1 MRHVLAG
8 VLLVGALGCEETLT
22 LPGGCPELCP
32 GGRPQLRDTVIVA
45 ATGSDSTFTGYAGWA
60 EVLSLLAADDQG
72 GVAAR
77 AWYQFPRRVDSLTVA
92 DSLRPYTVD
101 SIALGVTLLA
111 RDTTVK
117 NLRLRFHTVP
127 LGYDTTA
134 TLEQL
139 TADMTPATLIDSVAV
154 ADTLSSGAVR
164 LVLKGDALDRL
175 VIPAADSGKLAI
187 GVSIGAARPT
197 GVRLGSIRGGGPASF
212 VTYARVNVPD
222 TAQQR
227 QAVSLTSEANGY
239 AVTGVS
245 GVDDA
250 DLLYVG
256 RVPTARGLVRFNVP
270 RRILD
275 STDIVRATL
284 ELTPF
289 RPLTGLV
296 GDPTLM
302 EARAVTADIGAK
314 STPAFALRTATN
326 LPATGTAPVAIDLI
340 AIVLNWRGSSSLP
353 QSLLLSMSPEGG
365 SFHQPVFGSTRKGE
379 APRLRITYLVPAA
392 VEKP

>member
-1 MRHVLAG
+1 MRRLLAG
-8 VLLVGALGCEETLT
+8 VLLLGALGCEETLT
-22 LPGGCPELCP
+22 VPGGCPEFCP

-45 ATGSDSTFTGYAGWA
+45 TPGSDSTFTGYAGRA
-60 EVLSLLAADDQG
+60 EVLSLLVADAQD

-77 AWYQFPRRVDSLTVA
+77 AWYQFPPRADSLTVA

-101 SIALGVTLLA
+101 SIALQVTLLA

-117 NLRLRFHTVP
+117 DLRLRFHAVP

-139 TADMTPATLIDSVAV
+139 TAAMTAASLIDSVSV
-154 ADTLSSGAVR
+154 ADTLKSGAVR
-164 LVLKGDALDRL
+164 LVLKGETIARL
-175 VIPAADSGKLAI
+175 VIPAADSGRLAI
-187 GVSIGAARPT
+187 GVSVGAARAT
-197 GVRLGSIRGGGPASF
+197 GVRLGSILGGGPASF
-212 VTYARVNVPD
+212 VTYGRVNVPD

-227 QAVSLTSEANGY
+227 QTITLTSETSGY
-239 AVTGVS
+239 AATGVS
-245 GVDDA
+245 AVEDP

-256 RVPTARGLVRFNVP
+256 RVPTARGLVRFDVP

-275 STDIVRATL
+275 SADIVRATL

-289 RPLTGLV
+289 QPLTGLV
-296 GDPTLM
+296 GDPTLL
-302 EARAVTADIGAK
+302 EARAITADIGAK
-314 STPAFALRTATN
+314 STPAFALRTATT
-326 LPATGTAPVAIDLI
+326 LPPSGTAPVAIDLL
-340 AIVLNWRGSSSLP
+340 AIVLNWRGASTLP
-353 QSLLLSMSPEGG
+353 QALLVSMSPEGS
-365 SFHQPVFGSTRKGE
+365 SFHQPVFGTTRKGE

>member
-1 MRHVLAG
+1 MKRLLAG
-8 VLLVGALGCEETLT
+8 VLLLGALGCEETLT
-22 LPGGCPELCP
+22 VPGGCPEFCP
-32 GGRPQLRDTVIVA
+32 GGSPQLRDTVIVA
-45 ATGSDSTFTGYAGWA
+45 LPGGDSTFTGYAGWG
-60 EVLSLLAADDQG
+60 EVLSLLVADNQD
-72 GVAAR
+72 GVTAR
-77 AWYQFPRRVDSLTVA
+77 AWYEFPKRADSLTVA

-101 SIALGVTLLA
+101 SIALQVVLLA

-117 NLRLRFHTVP
+117 NLRLRFHAVRV
-127 LGYDTTA
+127 GYDSTTTVA
-134 TLEQL
+134 QL
-139 TADMTPATLIDSVAV
+139 TSAMTAGSLLDSVAV
-154 ADTLSSGAVR
+154 ADSLTSGAVR
-164 LVLKGDALDRL
+164 LVLKGEAINRL
-175 VIPAADSGKLAI
+175 VIPAADSGRLAI
-187 GVSIGAARPT
+187 GVSVGAARPT
-197 GVRLGSIRGGGPASF
+197 GVRLGSIRGAGPASF
-212 VTYARVNVPD
+212 VTYGQVNVTD
-222 TAQQR
+222 TAQRR
-227 QAVSLTSEANGY
+227 QTISLTSETNGY
-239 AVTGVS
+239 AATGLS
-245 GVDDA
+245 AVDDG

-256 RVPTARGLVRFNVP
+256 RVPTARGVVRFNVP

-275 STDIVRATL
+275 SADIVRATL

-289 RPLTGLV
+289 RPLTGLL

-302 EARAVTADIGAK
+302 EARALTADIGAK

-340 AIVLNWRGSSSLP
+340 AIVLNWRGTGGLP

>member
-1 MRHVLAG
+1 MRRLVAG
-8 VLLVGALGCEETLT
+8 VLLLGALGCEETLT
-22 LPGGCPELCP
+22 VPGGCPEFCP

-45 ATGSDSTFTGYAGWA
+45 LTGSDSTFTGYAGRA
-60 EVLSLLAADDQG
+60 EVLSLLVADDQN

-77 AWYQFPRRVDSLTVA
+77 AWYQFPARVDSLTVA

-101 SIALGVTLLA
+101 SIALQVTLLA

-127 LGYDTTA
+127 LGHDTTA

-139 TADMTPATLIDSVAV
+139 AAEMTSATLIDSVAV
-154 ADTLSSGAVR
+154 ADTLNSGAVR
-164 LVLKGDALDRL
+164 LVLKGEALERL
-175 VIPAADSGKLAI
+175 VIPAADSGKLAM
-187 GVSIGAARPT
+187 GVSVGAARPT
-197 GVRLGSIRGGGPASF
+197 GVRLGSIRGSGPALF
-212 VTYARVNVPD
+212 VTYGRVNVAD
-222 TAQQR
+222 TTQR
-227 QAVSLTSEANGY
+227 RQTISLTAETNGY
-239 AVTGVS
+239 AATGGSMVE
-245 GVDDA
+245 DP

-284 ELTPF
+284 ELTPY
-289 RPLTGLV
+289 RPLTGLI

-302 EARAVTADIGAK
+302 EARAITADIGAK

-326 LPATGTAPVAIDLI
+326 LPATGSAPVAIDLI
-340 AIVLNWRGSSSLP
+340 AIVLNWRSAGNLP